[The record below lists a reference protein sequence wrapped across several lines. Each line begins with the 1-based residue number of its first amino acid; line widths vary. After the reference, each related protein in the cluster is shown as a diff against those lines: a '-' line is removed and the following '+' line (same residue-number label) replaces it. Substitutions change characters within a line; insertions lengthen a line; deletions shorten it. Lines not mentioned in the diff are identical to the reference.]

1 MKIINLIIFLF
12 LIPIT
17 NYGQD
22 KIIRDSIIVLKSNE
36 IEILNFEKNKI
47 TDSIDIK
54 SKMAESENYHIINFS
69 TSEIILFYK
78 LKGKEW
84 KNKKFKFY
92 STKESEKSIEFI
104 LDDELSPNI
113 HFDINPYNEIVY
125 PYNRDTLLSFRNL
138 KKFDN
143 EEFQKLGL
151 YKWVDS
157 FKPVEIQ
164 EQKIKKYEDIKNFEF
179 SEVWK
184 QESFKKAIEFIK
196 QKLNNSN
203 PKCTLTKRS
212 SYNSQLINYIGNQ
225 ANRVKVYIEF
235 DCNQNYI
242 NQSYFLIDTYYLGKN
257 KWKINLV
264 DQKLTH

>member
-225 ANRVKVYIEF
+225 GNRVKVYIEF